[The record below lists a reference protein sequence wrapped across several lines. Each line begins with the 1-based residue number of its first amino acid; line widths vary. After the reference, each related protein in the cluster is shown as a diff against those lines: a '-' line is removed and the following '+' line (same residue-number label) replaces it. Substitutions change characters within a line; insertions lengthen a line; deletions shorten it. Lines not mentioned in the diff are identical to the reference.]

1 MNYYGHIS
9 AVILAGGKNSR
20 FQGRIKSLE
29 LLHSRPIII
38 HQLNILKKLFKRII
52 IISNTKNWVKQ
63 HTNLPVYEDI
73 YKEKGPLG
81 GMHTGLIHANTKYA
95 FIFGG
100 DMPFLN
106 EKLIREQINQLNK
119 HKPEAI
125 VPHTTKGIEPLHSIY
140 KTQLHKRLEK
150 MLSESKTYAIRNL
163 LTEAKT
169 HFWQID
175 DQEAFINI
183 NSPEELM
190 HYNSAEK
197 TANQKN
203 NDYK

>member
-20 FQGRIKSLE
+20 FQGKIKSLE
-29 LLHSRPIII
+29 LLHSQPLII
-38 HQLNILKKLFKRII
+38 HQLNTLKKIFKRII
-52 IISNTKNWVKQ
+52 IISNTKNLLKQ
-63 HTNLPVYEDI
+63 YANLPVYEDI
-73 YKEKGPLG
+73 YREKGPLG
-81 GMHTGLIHANTKYA
+81 GIHTGLIRANTKYA

-106 EKLIREQINQLNK
+106 EELIREQINQLYK

-125 VPHTTKGIEPLHSIY
+125 VPHTITGIEPLHSIY

-150 MLSESKTYAIRNL
+150 MLSESRTYAIRSL
-163 LTEAKT
+163 LTEAET

-183 NSPEELM
+183 NSPEELI
-190 HYNSAEK
+190 HYNSAKK

>member
-1 MNYYGHIS
+1 MIYCGHIS

-29 LLHSRPIII
+29 LLHSQPLII
-38 HQLNILKKLFKRII
+38 HQLNTLKKIFERII
-52 IISNTKNWVKQ
+52 IISNTKKIIKQ
-63 HTNLPVYEDI
+63 HINLPVYEDI

-81 GMHTGLIHANTKYA
+81 GIHTGLIQAKTKYA

-106 EKLIREQINQLNK
+106 EKLIWDQINQLNK

-125 VPHTTKGIEPLHSIY
+125 VPNTIKGIEPLHSIY
-140 KTQLHKRLEK
+140 KTQLHKRIEK

-163 LTEAKT
+163 LAEAET
-169 HFWQID
+169 HYWQIN

-190 HYNSAEK
+190 HYNSVK
-197 TANQKN
+197 TIANQKN
-203 NDYK
+203 NNYK